1 MKKLLF
7 MTLILTFLTAN
18 ASCGGGDGSSANTS
32 DKTTVTI
39 SLGEARIASHA
50 GGGLLSATS
59 TIPSELGVTS
69 IKFTISA
76 TDMVTIERVIS
87 VAGRTTISESFEVPT
102 GANRHFL
109 VEAMDASG
117 NVLYRGETFAN
128 LDGTPTSLTI
138 AVFFSG
144 SGEITDLIGDARS
157 DDRVPISPDLASAT
171 ITVSSGSMTINV
183 RFATGTF
190 NPNTTF
196 IQTGIDTDQN
206 PSTGHPGSNASG
218 IDDNGIIGTDYIVD
232 MGSDYYGN
240 QAEIMHYAGT
250 PNSFTHV
257 GYVPVTY
264 VGNGMDVI
272 IPLSIISNDDGRLN
286 FKVTCATQI
295 SPGGFTGVLDTMP
308 DIGLPPG
315 IVQ

>member
-1 MKKLLF
+1 

-128 LDGTPTSLTI
+128 LDGTPISLTI

-144 SGEITDLIGDARS
+144 SGEVTDSIGDAGS

-190 NPNTTF
+190 NLITTS
-196 IQTGIDTDQN
+196 IQTHLDTDQN
-206 PSTGHPGSNASG
+206 PSTGHPGSNSSG
-218 IDDNGIIGTDYIVD
+218 IDDSGIIGVEYLIN
-232 MGSDYYGN
+232 MGSDYYRTQAD
-240 QAEIMHYAGT
+240 QAEIMRYAGT

-264 VGNGMDVI
+264 VDNGMDVT
-272 IPLSIISNDDGRLN
+272 IPLSIIGNDDGRLN
-286 FKVTCATQI
+286 FKVTCDTQI